1 MTAKEAREKALWNK
15 LPEMIRTTITQCVDN
30 GFKES
35 VSVNRVEALE
45 QTHYS
50 VNIHQTL
57 TDLGYD
63 VRISGEY
70 YVIRW

>member
-15 LPEMIRTTITQCVDN
+15 LPEVIRTTITQCVDN
-30 GFKES
+30 GLMES
-35 VSVNRVEALE
+35 VSVNRVEAWE
-45 QTHYS
+45 QTRYS
-50 VNIHQTL
+50 VNILKTL
-57 TDLGYD
+57 TDLGYE

>member
-15 LPEMIRTTITQCVDN
+15 LPEVIRTTITQCVDN
-30 GFKES
+30 GFMES
-35 VSVNRVEALE
+35 VSVNRDEALE
-45 QTHYS
+45 QVHYS
-50 VNIHQTL
+50 VNIPQTL

>member
-15 LPEMIRTTITQCVDN
+15 LPEVIRTTITQCVDN
-30 GFKES
+30 GFMEC
-35 VSVNRVEALE
+35 VSVNRDEALG
-45 QTHYS
+45 QTRYS
-50 VNIHQTL
+50 VNILQTL
-57 TDLGYD
+57 TDLGYE

>member
-15 LPEMIRTTITQCVDN
+15 LPEVIRTTITQCVDN
-30 GFKES
+30 GFMES

-45 QTHYS
+45 QTHYF
-50 VNIHQTL
+50 VNILQTL